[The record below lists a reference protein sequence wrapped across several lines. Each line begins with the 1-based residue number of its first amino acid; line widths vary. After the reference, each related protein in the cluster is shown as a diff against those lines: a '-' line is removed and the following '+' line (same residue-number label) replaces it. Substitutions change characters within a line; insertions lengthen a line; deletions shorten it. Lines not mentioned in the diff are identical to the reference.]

1 MGGLR
6 AGQRGSWHVPAS
18 LVWLWASPL
27 ISPNLSFLTDWVEVL
42 TLPLQNDCKGQRRFC
57 VTALH
62 LGSGCTSHTQHL
74 SFISQK
80 LSWIISLM
88 IAFPLFFLFSL
99 PEIPPI
105 QRLEPLDLFS
115 KALDLFIS
123 DSLLSGRFG
132 HLFLFI
138 SQAGLYFV
146 LLLLSISKSLFLFST
161 VFTL

>member
-1 MGGLR
+1 
-6 AGQRGSWHVPAS
+6 
-18 LVWLWASPL
+18 
-27 ISPNLSFLTDWVEVL
+27 
-42 TLPLQNDCKGQRRFC
+42 
-57 VTALH
+57 
-62 LGSGCTSHTQHL
+62 
-74 SFISQK
+74 
-80 LSWIISLM
+80 M